1 MSLATTT
8 FALVLSG
15 LLLAGIY
22 VLASLGLSLIFGV
35 LEVVNIAHGGFVML
49 GGYMSWYAFTEFGVD
64 PVLSILVVIPLMFTL
79 GYLIHILAVEYVIGD
94 NEIYSLLLTFGI
106 ALVIEGVLLKQFTG
120 ISRSIPYLNESVEI
134 LTATVGLNRLVAG
147 FLGLI
152 FGVGLLVFLN
162 RSKYGRAI
170 RATAQEPDLAEACG
184 INTRRIRAITM
195 GIGATLAGIAGVA
208 YLMVYSISPIGA
220 QPILLLLFVIIVL
233 GGMGSLAGTM
243 IASVVVA
250 LFEVFT
256 IFYVG
261 SHEMFFILYLGVAVL
276 LLVRPEGLLGEPEA
290 RHG

>member
-8 FALVLSG
+8 FALIVSG

-64 PVLSILVVIPLMFTL
+64 PVLSILVVIPVMFIL
-79 GYLIHILAVEYVIGD
+79 GYLMHVLAVEYIIGD
-94 NEIYSLLLTFGI
+94 DEIYSLLLTFGI
-106 ALVIEGVLLKQFTG
+106 ALMLEGALLQQFTG
-120 ISRSIPYLNESVEI
+120 ITRSIPYLNESVGI
-134 LTATVGLNRLVAG
+134 LTATVGMNRLVAG
-147 FLGLI
+147 VLGLV
-152 FGVGLLVFLN
+152 FGVSLLIFLN

-184 INTRRIRAITM
+184 IDTRQIRGITM

-250 LFEVFT
+250 LFEQFT

-261 SHEMFFILYLGVAVL
+261 AHEMFFVLYLSVAVI

>member
-8 FALVLSG
+8 FALIVTG

-49 GGYMSWYAFTEFGVD
+49 GGYIGWYAFTEFGID
-64 PVLSILVVIPLMFTL
+64 PILSILAIIPAMFVL
-79 GYLIHILAVEYVIGD
+79 GYLMHILAVEYVIGD

-106 ALVIEGVLLKQFTG
+106 ALMIEGALLQQFTG
-120 ISRSIPYLNESVEI
+120 ITRSIPYLNDSI
-134 LTATVGLNRLVAG
+134 QIWTATVGLNRLVAG
-147 FLGLI
+147 GLGFI

-162 RSKYGRAI
+162 RSTYGRAI

-184 INTRRIRAITM
+184 IDTRRIRAITM
-195 GIGATLAGIAGVA
+195 GIGTTLAGLAGVA

-220 QPILLLLFVIIVL
+220 QPILLLLFVIIVM
-233 GGMGSLAGTM
+233 GGMGSLTGTI

-261 SHEMFFILYLGVAVL
+261 SHEMFLVLYLSVAVI